1 MQLSNDVKTTPRE
14 TSVGRSASSAAAPEG
29 RPSRAPR
36 AGGAGPAPSPPSA
49 HTATRVALHEGGLP
63 AARACA
69 DRPALP
75 HPARRWNRGWSRP
88 KAPCGEGQRR
98 CWRSRRASRSVH
110 FAFVCSRRVPCLPV
124 KTVREGKMELFIASF
139 LFIIYDPNCFSSG
152 FEVITVLM
160 R

>member
-36 AGGAGPAPSPPSA
+36 AGGAGPAPSPRTHR
-49 HTATRVALHEGGLP
+49 HTGRASRGGLP

-75 HPARRWNRGWSRP
+75 QPARRWNRGWSRP

-98 CWRSRRASRSVH
+98 CWRSHRASRSVH
-110 FAFVCSRRVPCLPV
+110 FAFVCSRRVPCLAV
-124 KTVREGKMELFIASF
+124 KMVREGKMKLFIASF